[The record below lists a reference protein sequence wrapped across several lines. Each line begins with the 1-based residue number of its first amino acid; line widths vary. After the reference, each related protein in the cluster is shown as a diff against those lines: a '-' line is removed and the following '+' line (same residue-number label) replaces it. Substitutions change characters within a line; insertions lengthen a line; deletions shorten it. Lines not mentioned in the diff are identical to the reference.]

1 MPSHQVPIAVLASG
15 RGSNLQA
22 LMDALHEDASGRIA
36 LVVSDRPDAP
46 ALDKARGARIAAHHV
61 AADGRSAE
69 ALLALFG
76 SHQLGLVVLAGYL
89 KRGPDAVIAALRGRI
104 LNVHPALLPS
114 FGGPGMY
121 GRRVHEAVL
130 ASGARL
136 SGATVHVVDEQ
147 YDHGPI
153 VAQWPV
159 PVKHGDTPETLAARI
174 LEIEHLL
181 LPAVVAACCRRLRA
195 GGGAAT
201 TPSFAPAGDAF
212 VLGTPPTNLS
222 HALLPD

>member
-1 MPSHQVPIAVLASG
+1 MPPLQVPIAVLASG

-22 LMDALHEDASGRIA
+22 LMDALHEGGPGRIV
-36 LVVSDRPDAP
+36 LVVTDRPDAP
-46 ALDKARGARIAAHHV
+46 ALDRARSAGIAAHHV
-61 AADGRSAE
+61 AADGRVAD
-69 ALLALFG
+69 ALLALFEA
-76 SHQLGLVVLAGYL
+76 HEIGLVVLAGYL
-89 KRGPDAVIAALRGRI
+89 KRVPAAVVAALRGRI

-159 PVKHGDTPETLAARI
+159 PVKRGDTPESLAARI
-174 LEIEHLL
+174 LEIEHIL
-181 LPAVVAACCRRLRA
+181 LPAVVVACCRRLSA
-195 GGGAAT
+195 GTMAP
-201 TPSFAPAGDAF
+201 PSLAPAGDAF
-212 VLGTPPTNLS
+212 VLADTPPTDLS

>member
-1 MPSHQVPIAVLASG
+1 MPPLQVPIAVLASG

-22 LMDALHEDASGRIA
+22 LMDALHESGPGRIA
-36 LVVSDRPDAP
+36 LVVSDRTDAP
-46 ALDKARGARIAAHHV
+46 ALDRARNAGIPAHHV
-61 AADGRSAE
+61 AADGRASDG
-69 ALLALFG
+69 LLALFAA
-76 SHQLGLVVLAGYL
+76 HQIGLVVLAGYL
-89 KRGPDAVIAALRGRI
+89 KRVPTAVVAALRGRI
-104 LNVHPALLPS
+104 LNVHPALLPG

-121 GRRVHEAVL
+121 GRRVQEAVL

-159 PVKHGDTPETLAARI
+159 PVKHGDTPESLAARI

-181 LPAVVAACCRRLRA
+181 LPAVVAAFCRRLRA
-195 GGGAAT
+195 GTMAP
-201 TPSFAPAGDAF
+201 PSFAPAGDAF
-212 VLGTPPTNLS
+212 VLGIPPTDLS